1 MWSFDVPNNEG
12 VKKLILPQIIKE
24 FFTKEG
30 SWKFIL
36 RYNYPEE
43 IMTKYVSKQPNSSG
57 LIDWAPAENQT
68 WQTLV
73 ERQTEIV
80 KTRACAEF
88 LEGLERIQFSK
99 THVPQHTEIN
109 RRLKDFSGWEV
120 EVVPALIPAKEFFTL
135 LANKKFPAASFI
147 RIPEELDYIQEP
159 DIFHEFYGH
168 VPLLTFKDYA
178 NFMEEFG
185 KLALSADPKDRRR
198 LFRIFWFTVEF
209 GLLNTE
215 EGIRAYGGGMLS
227 SIHET
232 VYSVEGPKALRVPF
246 DPLTALRTPYRID
259 IPQPLYY
266 VLNKFDD
273 LYKILDFDLM
283 GLLEES
289 KALGDFE
296 PLFEPAGEE
305 L

>member
-1 MWSFDVPNNEG
+1 M
-12 VKKLILPQIIKE
+12 K
-24 FFTKEG
+24 T
-30 SWKFIL
+30 
-36 RYNYPEE
+36 
-43 IMTKYVSKQPNSSG
+43 TYVSKQPDSSG
-57 LIDWAPAENQT
+57 HILWTGDENAT
-68 WQTLV
+68 WSTLLS
-73 ERQTEIV
+73 RQNQAV
-80 KTRACAEF
+80 KTRASKEF
-88 LEGLERIQFSK
+88 LEGLDRIQFSEDR
-99 THVPQHTEIN
+99 VPQHGEIN
-109 RRLKDFSGWEV
+109 RRLKDFTGWEV

-168 VPLLTFKDYA
+168 VPLLTFPQYA

-185 KLALSADPKDRRR
+185 KLALSISPKDRRR
-198 LFRIFWFTVEF
+198 LFRVFWFTIEF
-209 GLLNTE
+209 GLLRE
-215 EGIRAYGGGMLS
+215 PDGIRAYGGGMLS

-232 VYSVEGPKALRVPF
+232 VYSVESSTPVRRPF

-266 VLNKFDD
+266 VLDKFED
-273 LYKILDFDLM
+273 LFKILDHDLIS
-283 GLLEES
+283 LLEES
-289 KALGDFE
+289 KELGDFE

>member
-1 MWSFDVPNNEG
+1 M
-12 VKKLILPQIIKE
+12 KTTYI
-24 FFTKEG
+24 
-30 SWKFIL
+30 
-36 RYNYPEE
+36 
-43 IMTKYVSKQPNSSG
+43 SKQPNSQG
-57 LIDWAPAENQT
+57 LIDWTADENKT
-68 WQTLV
+68 WNTLIT
-73 ERQTEIV
+73 RQSEIV
-80 KTRACAEF
+80 KTRACPEF
-88 LEGLERIQFSK
+88 LEGLNRIRFP
-99 THVPQHTEIN
+99 HDRVPQHTEIN
-109 RRLKDFSGWEV
+109 KRLKDFSGWEV

-168 VPLLTFKDYA
+168 VPLLTFSEYA

-185 KLALSADPKDRRR
+185 KLALSISPKDRRR
-198 LFRIFWFTVEF
+198 MFRLFWFTVEF
-209 GLLNTE
+209 GLLKTQ
-215 EGIRAYGGGMLS
+215 EGIKAYGGGMLS

-232 VYSVEGPKALRVPF
+232 VYSVDSPIPQRLIF

-266 VLNKFDD
+266 VLNSIHD
-273 LYKILDFDLM
+273 LYKILDQDLLS
-283 GLLEES
+283 LLEES
-289 KALGDFE
+289 KELGDFA

>member
-1 MWSFDVPNNEG
+1 M
-12 VKKLILPQIIKE
+12 KTTYI
-24 FFTKEG
+24 
-30 SWKFIL
+30 
-36 RYNYPEE
+36 
-43 IMTKYVSKQPNSSG
+43 SKQPNHQG
-57 LIDWAPAENQT
+57 LIDWTADENKT
-68 WQTLV
+68 WNTLIT
-73 ERQTEIV
+73 RQSEIV
-80 KTRACAEF
+80 KTRACPEF
-88 LEGLERIQFSK
+88 LEGLNRIGFSQDR
-99 THVPQHTEIN
+99 VPQHTEIN
-109 RRLKDFSGWEV
+109 KRLKDFSGWEV

-147 RIPEELDYIQEP
+147 RIPQELDYIQEP

-168 VPLLTFKDYA
+168 VPLLTFGEYA

-185 KLALSADPKDRRR
+185 KLALSISPKDRRR
-198 LFRIFWFTVEF
+198 IFRIFWFTVEF
-209 GLLNTE
+209 GLLKTPK
-215 EGIRAYGGGMLS
+215 GIKAYGGGMLS

-232 VYSVEGPKALRVPF
+232 VYSVESPLPQRVDF

-266 VLNKFDD
+266 VLENFTD
-273 LYKILDFDLM
+273 LYKILDKDLI

-289 KALGDFE
+289 KELGDFE